1 MLGKNLGKETVYKFI
16 FDFIVFKR
24 KKTSQYGGVPYHLLT
39 NVLKDNIILEE
50 ASYLM
55 PTLFKITCYYYM

>member
-24 KKTSQYGGVPYHLLT
+24 KKTSQYGGVPYHLT

-50 ASYLM
+50 ASYIML
-55 PTLFKITCYYYM
+55 TLFKITCYYYM

>member
-16 FDFIVFKR
+16 FDFIVFNR
-24 KKTSQYGGVPYHLLT
+24 KKTSQYGGVPYHLT

-55 PTLFKITCYYYM
+55 LTLFKITCYYYM